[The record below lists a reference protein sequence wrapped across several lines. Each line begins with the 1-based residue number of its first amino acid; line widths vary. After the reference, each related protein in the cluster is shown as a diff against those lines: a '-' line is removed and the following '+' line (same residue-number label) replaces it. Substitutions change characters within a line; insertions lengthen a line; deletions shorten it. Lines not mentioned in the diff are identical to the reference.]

1 MSLQVMDNLVASLSR
16 YTQLLNPAFAKP
28 AIAFGESDK
37 ARLAA
42 EAVFNIANQ
51 CVSACIATHGN
62 HCIAVTGSARLTSV
76 GSMCGC
82 VECTVCEARC
92 RLHHARPP
100 AYRTWRRY
108 GDSLRSGWR
117 DIVECVMRLHKLGLV
132 PAVILAVDG
141 EPPEV
146 ANSRSFV
153 YVSSTCKLRI
163 NVLR

>member
-51 CVSACIATHGN
+51 CVSACIATHG
-62 HCIAVTGSARLTSV
+62 ITALLSLGAPGFTSMGFV
-76 GSMCGC
+76 CGC
-82 VECTVCEARC
+82 VERTVCEGRC
-92 RLHHARPP
+92 RSHHARPS
-100 AYRTWRRY
+100 AYRNWRRY

-117 DIVECVMRLHKLGLV
+117 DIMECVMRLHKLGLV

-146 ANSRSFV
+146 AKSWSCCYIRSR
-153 YVSSTCKLRI
+153 C
-163 NVLR
+163 